1 LAVSGLALLAGHSG
15 RRRDRAPPRERES
28 PAAGA
33 GAPPHPATRSLL
45 DRRAPPPRSS
55 VQSVEDGRAAVTI
68 GPAGDRSAK
77 SSASR
82 DTLPPPS
89 RVYMSPAASAE
100 LVDQL

>member
-1 LAVSGLALLAGHSG
+1 VAAAATV
-15 RRRDRAPPRERES
+15 RRREREKVQP
-28 PAAGA
+28 PAPA
-33 GAPPHPATRSLL
+33 HPATRSLL
-45 DRRAPPPRSS
+45 DRRAPPSRSS
-55 VQSVEDGRAAVTI
+55 VQSVEDGRTAVTI

-100 LVDQL
+100 LVDRL

>member
-1 LAVSGLALLAGHSG
+1 LAVSGLALLAGPSG

-33 GAPPHPATRSLL
+33 GAPSHSLIA
-45 DRRAPPPRSS
+45 RPPRSS
-55 VQSVEDGRAAVTI
+55 VQSVEDGRTAVTI

-100 LVDQL
+100 LVDRL